1 MRNNLLDTKSEFRKK
16 QFLLRKKLFSS
27 TTQVF
32 NKNLFEKLCKVINFE
47 SKKVV
52 SSFMSIKTEINTNKL
67 NNFILKKN
75 KKLCLPVVIK
85 KNKNLV
91 FRQFTNDQDMVEGFM
106 KIKEPK
112 LTNKILIPEILFIPC
127 LAFDDFGYRLGYGGG
142 YYDRT
147 LNNLKKI
154 NQNFLS
160 IGYAFD
166 GQKVPHV
173 PIDKFDIKL
182 DYVITEKNIYSFV

>member
-1 MRNNLLDTKSEFRKK
+1 MRNNLLDIKSKLRKK
-16 QFLLRKKLFSS
+16 QLLLRKKLFSA
-27 TTQVF
+27 TKEVF
-32 NKNLFEKLCKVINFE
+32 NKNLFEILCKSINFE
-47 SKKVV
+47 SKNIV
-52 SSFMSIKTEINTNKL
+52 SSFISIKTEIDTNRL
-67 NNFILKKN
+67 NEFILKKN
-75 KKLCLPVVIK
+75 KKLCLPVVLK
-85 KNKNLV
+85 KNQNLV
-91 FRQFTNDQDMVEGFM
+91 FRQFTNDQDMIEGFM
-106 KIKEPK
+106 NIKEPK
-112 LTNKILIPEILFIPC
+112 LTNKILTPEILFIPC

-182 DYVITEKNIYSFV
+182 DYVITEKNIYSFI